1 MHLFFVAAGLLS
13 LFCPRQAAD
22 TSHNNPEAFV
32 KRAPAEKFAR
42 IKLDL
47 VARSPCVSASLH
59 IYILCSLAARVAV

>member
-22 TSHNNPEAFV
+22 TSHNPKAFV

-42 IKLDL
+42 IKLEL
-47 VARSPCVSASLH
+47 VARSPSVSASLH
-59 IYILCSLAARVAV
+59 IYILCSLSARVAV